1 MLYDFFVQ
9 ILIVLTTKQ
18 IDESVFKIYNE
29 CVVFF
34 TVSSIFLKYFKNI
47 LSVGLLYQGDCSF
60 RIFRR
65 IDNAKLSG
73 LKCE

>member
-1 MLYDFFVQ
+1 M
-9 ILIVLTTKQ
+9 LTTKQ
-18 IDESVFKIYNE
+18 IDESVFKNYNE

-34 TVSSIFLKYFKNI
+34 TASSIFLKYFKNF
-47 LSVGLLYQGDCSF
+47 LSVGLLYQDDCPF

-65 IDNAKLSG
+65 IDNANLSE